1 MNYWERKNMNKQQK
15 NSTDQEE
22 FYSKIIAENERII
35 KWHIENFKL
44 IDEAIKKSFQKG
56 EK

>member
-1 MNYWERKNMNKQQK
+1 MNKQQK